1 MITLNQRNGSGQA
14 RRPADHR
21 QLHSTIPVLGA
32 CCALADSELVVAAAR
47 AAGRDIAGGGSWP
60 QFAGSVVFIL
70 LTEATGIAFGAL
82 LHHSAAAIVTYF
94 ALGAR
99 GPDGPGR

>member
-1 MITLNQRNGSGQA
+1 MGTS
-14 RRPADHR
+14 
-21 QLHSTIPVLGA
+21 
-32 CCALADSELVVAAAR
+32 CALAASELVVAAAR

-70 LTEATGIAFGAL
+70 LTGATGIASGAL
-82 LHHSAAAIVTYF
+82 LHHTAAAIVTYF

-99 GPDGPGR
+99 GPGGPGR